1 MSRRNGV
8 LVVQLDAQAVSR
20 TTNKREVRRAEH
32 ERENV
37 GFQAAS
43 VNQSV
48 EEMRERCNTK
58 TENTARTEACV
69 TRIEEVG
76 DVEHEKPEHEEEGEF
91 GERKTT
97 RKHDHRQPCE

>member
-58 TENTARTEACV
+58 TENTARTEAVRDEDRGGGRCR
-69 TRIEEVG
+69 TREA
-76 DVEHEKPEHEEEGEF
+76 
-91 GERKTT
+91 RA
-97 RKHDHRQPCE
+97 